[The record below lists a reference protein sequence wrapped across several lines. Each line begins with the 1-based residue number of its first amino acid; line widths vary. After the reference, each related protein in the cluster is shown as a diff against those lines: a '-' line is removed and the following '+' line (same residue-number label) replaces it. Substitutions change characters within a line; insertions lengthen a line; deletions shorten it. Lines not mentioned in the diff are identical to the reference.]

1 MPTTDRFSIRIIN
14 YLLISLLLASLA
26 SCGFQLRE
34 SVAIPENFG
43 PVKIT
48 GISEFSTMYK
58 AVRNALRQ
66 SSIEITHDNSTANHI
81 LVINRVRNERRVLSV
96 DSSGKVAEN
105 ELIKSI
111 HFQLLDRDGNSVT
124 EPQTISTNRS
134 YAVPESAGLGTALE
148 DQEISRSMEES
159 LVERMLRYLAGRI

>member
-1 MPTTDRFSIRIIN
+1 MPTTERLSIRKIH
-14 YLLISLLLASLA
+14 YLLISLLLIASLA

-34 SVAIPENFG
+34 SVAIPEDFG
-43 PVKIT
+43 PVKIQ
-48 GISEFSTMYK
+48 GISEFSTIYK

-66 SSIEITHDNSTANHI
+66 SSIEITQDDSANHI

-105 ELIKSI
+105 ELIKSFT
-111 HFQLLDRDGNSVT
+111 FQLLDRDGNSVT

-134 YAVPESAGLGTALE
+134 YAVPETAGLGTALE